1 MIMIT
6 DKKKK
11 SAGILL
17 SAIGGILGVIG
28 HTLLF
33 IMYYEPYQA
42 AMLAPPP
49 AGVGTDAII
58 VAFLPIIADFGI
70 ISGILYLLCGMGFY
84 YETEWAYPTAV
95 IANIFA
101 LLAGF
106 WPFIPAITVAQPPV
120 YMPIIF
126 LPNLLI
132 FFGLLLYVGKISKI
146 QTLFA
151 LTVGI
156 AFVMTF
162 MNGVASTN
170 RILGVNAGRVTGN
183 IEIAAPIYVLSQRIN
198 WVAAFGYAA
207 VTFCILLLNEKE
219 WVRFIGIGAAILC
232 LLGGMPLA
240 ILNTIDKGGE
250 ISMFFFAPILTI
262 PLLLIF
268 LWPAFWNRLVKANA
282 I

>member
-132 FFGLLLYVGKISKI
+132 FFGLLLYD
-146 QTLFA
+146 
-151 LTVGI
+151 
-156 AFVMTF
+156 
-162 MNGVASTN
+162 TN
-170 RILGVNAGRVTGN
+170 FIRSYCWNCFRNDIHERSSVHKSD
-183 IEIAAPIYVLSQRIN
+183 PWSQC
-198 WVAAFGYAA
+198 W
-207 VTFCILLLNEKE
+207 TSD
-219 WVRFIGIGAAILC
+219 W
-232 LLGGMPLA
+232 
-240 ILNTIDKGGE
+240 
-250 ISMFFFAPILTI
+250 
-262 PLLLIF
+262 
-268 LWPAFWNRLVKANA
+268 
-282 I
+282 

>member
-1 MIMIT
+1 MIT

-11 SAGILL
+11 LVGIVL
-17 SAIGGILGVIG
+17 SAIGGILGVLG
-28 HTLLF
+28 HWLLF

-70 ISGILYLLCGMGFY
+70 ISGIMYLLAAMGFF
-84 YETEWAYPTAV
+84 YETDWALPTALA
-95 IANIFA
+95 ANIFA

-120 YMPIIF
+120 YLPVVF
-126 LPNLLI
+126 LPNLVL
-132 FFGLLLYVGKISKI
+132 FFVLVLFVADASWT
-146 QTLFA
+146 QTLLA

-170 RILGVNAGRVTGN
+170 RILGVNAGRITGN
-183 IEIAAPIYVLSQRIN
+183 LEIAAPIYVLSQRIN
-198 WVAAFGYAA
+198 WIAAFGYAA
-207 VTFCILLLNEKE
+207 VTYAIVLLKDKD
-219 WVRFIGIGAAILC
+219 WVRFVGIGSAVLC

-240 ILNTIDKGGE
+240 ILNTIDKGGD
-250 ISMFFFAPILTI
+250 ISMFFFAPILSI
-262 PLLLIF
+262 PLLLLF
-268 LWPAFWNRLVKANA
+268 LWPKFWNKLVNA
-282 I
+282 EAV